1 MRLLGEGGM
10 GMVFEVEHAVTG
22 RRLALKVMRDLEHE
36 VVHRFIREARAAC
49 AVKHPAILPVHDVFD
64 IEQGGIVIVMDLLRG
79 ESLDVTLERQSKLRV
94 TDAVSILLPIVSA
107 LGAAHELGI
116 IHRDV
121 KPGNVFVSQD
131 GSPYL
136 LDFGIAKDTY
146 ARGAVL
152 TDTKA
157 AIGTPAYMSPEQA
170 FGDPVD
176 HRADIWSMGLTL
188 YEALSG
194 DLPTLADAPGKM
206 YDKIA
211 KASFAPLH
219 EIAPEV
225 PEPLSKIVKWMLAP
239 DRERRAPSMRAVF
252 DALKPYADPKRVAR
266 YEPPP
271 LPNGVDSPT
280 EIRSVAAMT
289 ALSSASPNDTMPSA
303 SFALQDDTTTAAPTL
318 PKATPAPEVS
328 TGMSSTTT
336 SRRARVRTGRAGLG
350 LAVVALGAAAVA
362 GVGYFA
368 FGRGGRG
375 DERAAS
381 VETTTAPTPDSA
393 PALAAGTP
401 PTLEP
406 IPSASAEPPP
416 PVSATASAS
425 AAPSSVKVPH
435 VPKPQASAK
444 VAAPK
449 PSSSGGRGGLF

>member
-79 ESLDVTLERQSKLRV
+79 ESLDVTLERRSKLPV

-188 YEALSG
+188 YETLSG

-211 KASFAPLH
+211 KANFAPLH

-225 PEPLSKIVKWMLAP
+225 PGPLSNIVKWMLAP

-289 ALSSASPNDTMPSA
+289 ALSAASPNDTMPSA
-303 SFALQDDTTTAAPTL
+303 SFALQDETTTAAPTL
-318 PKATPAPEVS
+318 PKAAPAPEVS

-336 SRRARVRTGRAGLG
+336 SRRARVRTGRTGLG
-350 LAVVALGAAAVA
+350 LAVVALGAAAIA
-362 GVGYFA
+362 GIGYFA
-368 FGRGGRG
+368 LGRGGQG

-381 VETTTAPTPDSA
+381 AETTTTLAPDTA
-393 PALAAGTP
+393 EKAAGLP
-401 PTLEP
+401 PVLQP
-406 IPSASAEPPP
+406 IPSATAEPVPT
-416 PVSATASAS
+416 VSATTSAS
-425 AAPSSVKVPH
+425 AAPSGSARPKA
-435 VPKPQASAK
+435 PKPQAGAE
-444 VAAPK
+444 VAPPK
-449 PSSSGGRGGLF
+449 PSASGGGRGGLF